1 MRFAKF
7 FAVAAISAALVT
19 LAATAQP
26 PPGGGKGDKGPK
38 DGKGAKGAK
47 GAKGQNTN
55 SEQLLDDLKL
65 SDAQRRKAR
74 DILRA
79 HDDKMRD
86 AVRQARTELLTQM
99 KDVLPESDYKVFKDE
114 LAQVPLLPN
123 IPGNLRTIAAD
134 DLVERLMAYD
144 KNGDGKVTKDELP
157 ERMQGLIE
165 QGDRNGDGAL
175 DRDEIRRLSERGPP
189 GPGGRPQGG
198 PGGPGGPGGRPGG
211 PGGRPPAP
219 PQ

>member
-7 FAVAAISAALVT
+7 LAVAVTAAALVT
-19 LAATAQP
+19 LAANGQP
-26 PPGGGKGDKGPK
+26 PPGGGPKGDKG
-38 DGKGAKGAK
+38 GKGLK

-79 HDDKMRD
+79 HDDKTRE
-86 AVRQARTELLTQM
+86 AAKQTREELLVQM
-99 KDVLPESDYKVFKDE
+99 KDVLDESDYKTFKDE
-114 LAQVPLLPN
+114 LAQVPLLPT
-123 IPGNLRTIAAD
+123 IPVNLRTVSAD

-157 ERMQGLIE
+157 ERMHGLIE

-189 GPGGRPQGG
+189 GGG
-198 PGGPGGPGGRPGG
+198 PGGGFGGPKGGKGG
-211 PGGRPPAP
+211 P
-219 PQ
+219 